1 MRAFFRNVSPRRAIV
16 DFWQVFTAPSE
27 YRRVG
32 LLMAAAVTG
41 TIFYAMA
48 MEGGTALPRP
58 PEIIYF
64 PSFLEGRSDAEI
76 LAENKVATAR
86 AKAEEAEEEARQE
99 RIRQMY
105 KAVGDAT
112 GVETKRAYEEGKAE
126 REAWRKKV
134 EAARKEVL
142 DKHLADN
149 PVYDA
154 EMKKAKTEAP

>member
-1 MRAFFRNVSPRRAIV
+1 MRAFFRNVSPRRAVV
-16 DFWQVFTAPSE
+16 DFWQVFTAPSD

-41 TIFYAMA
+41 TLFTAMA

-64 PSFLEGRSDAEI
+64 PSFVENRSDAEI
-76 LAENKVATAR
+76 LAENKVASAKAR
-86 AKAEEAEEEARQE
+86 AEAAEEEARQE
-99 RIRQMY
+99 RVRQMY

-126 REAWRKKV
+126 REAYRKKV

-142 DKHLADN
+142 DKHMVDN
-149 PVYDA
+149 PVFDA
-154 EMKKAKTEAP
+154 EMKKAQNGAQ

>member
-1 MRAFFRNVSPRRAIV
+1 
-16 DFWQVFTAPSE
+16 
-27 YRRVG
+27 
-32 LLMAAAVTG
+32 
-41 TIFYAMA
+41 
-48 MEGGTALPRP
+48 
-58 PEIIYF
+58 
-64 PSFLEGRSDAEI
+64 
-76 LAENKVATAR
+76 
-86 AKAEEAEEEARQE
+86 
-99 RIRQMY
+99 MY

>member
-16 DFWQVFTAPSE
+16 DFWQVFTAPSD

-64 PSFLEGRSDAEI
+64 PSFLDGRSDAEI
-76 LAENKVATAR
+76 LAENKMATAK
-86 AKAEEAEEEARQE
+86 AKAEQAEEEARQE

-126 REAWRKKV
+126 REAYRKKV

-142 DKHLADN
+142 DKHMVDN
-149 PVYDA
+149 PLYDA
-154 EMKKAKTEAP
+154 EMKKAQTEKP

>member
-27 YRRVG
+27 YRRAG

-41 TIFYAMA
+41 TLFYAMA
-48 MEGGTALPRP
+48 REGGTALPRP
-58 PEIIYF
+58 PEVIYF

-76 LAENKVATAR
+76 LAENKAATAR
-86 AKAEEAEEEARQE
+86 ARAEDAEEEARQE

-126 REAWRKKV
+126 REAYRKKV
-134 EAARKEVL
+134 DAARKEVL
-142 DKHLADN
+142 DKHMVDN

-154 EMKKAKTEAP
+154 EMKKAQSNPQ

>member
-76 LAENKVATAR
+76 LAENKVATAK

>member
-1 MRAFFRNVSPRRAIV
+1 MRAFFRNVSPRRAVI
-16 DFWQVFTAPSE
+16 DFWQVLSAPSE

-41 TIFYAMA
+41 TLFYAMA

-64 PSFLEGRSDAEI
+64 PSLLEGRTDAEI
-76 LAENKVATAR
+76 LAENKAASDKAR
-86 AKAEEAEEEARQE
+86 AEAAEEEARQE

-105 KAVGDAT
+105 RAVGDAT
-112 GVETKRAYEEGKAE
+112 GIETKRAYEEGKAE
-126 REAWRKKV
+126 REAYRKKV

-142 DKHLADN
+142 DKHMLHN
-149 PVYDA
+149 PVFDA
-154 EMKKAKTEAP
+154 EMKKAQTEKP